1 MLPYARAMRRILL
14 AAIALA
20 VIAAGLAVHTLAP
33 AGVLSDA
40 TGDALYA
47 ALIYLLVAFLV
58 PRWPSWASG
67 SAALAWCIAVEL
79 FQLTGLPEQWGA
91 AFRPLLLVF
100 GTVFSALDLV
110 FYAAGVVCAAAID
123 GGIRAA
129 RRRASALSASRPS
142 R

>member
-1 MLPYARAMRRILL
+1 MLPYARAMRRI
-14 AAIALA
+14 
-20 VIAAGLAVHTLAP
+20 
-33 AGVLSDA
+33 
-40 TGDALYA
+40 
-47 ALIYLLVAFLV
+47 
-58 PRWPSWASG
+58 
-67 SAALAWCIAVEL
+67 
-79 FQLTGLPEQWGA
+79 
-91 AFRPLLLVF
+91 LLVF